1 MVQRPLQASVDQHT
15 AVRGP
20 VPRIFRMGLRGA
32 GRQSQ
37 LQGSSGARTGVPT
50 RLIPGIAVP
59 PCDAGNK
66 DAPGAAAGLQKRE
79 ERTERKE
86 EAPGDA
92 RQEVPLGFLFCTPAL
107 TLHRPARGPTRD
119 LLKSPELCPSAQ
131 GTSGL
136 RKSSD

>member
-1 MVQRPLQASVDQHT
+1 
-15 AVRGP
+15 
-20 VPRIFRMGLRGA
+20 MGLRGA